1 MKSVPL
7 PAPCPALQQALAA
20 HGKGDLKSART
31 WYDQAVD
38 APDGAALAWLGR
50 GVLRFQTGD
59 RAGGIVD
66 METAL
71 DRNPHD
77 DEAWSNLA
85 NAYRAEA
92 QFEAGAECAR
102 RAVELNPRQAL
113 AHGNLAACLRPLGD
127 LVEARAHA
135 EEAVRLAPELN
146 SGWRTL
152 GAVWLHMGDAR
163 RASDCFYRALQL
175 DPALPDAWSEWL
187 FALQYRDD
195 ISSADILEA
204 TRLWSRSQPSAAP
217 GASPSTIRRIGLVS
231 GDFRA
236 HPVGRMMLAF
246 VPALR
251 ALGVDV
257 VLIANQSQM
266 DGVTEQLQ
274 DAASAWHNVWALPT
288 ETACSLVRRENLDL
302 LGDLSGHSA
311 DHRLDIFAARCAPF
325 QVSWLGYSATTGVP
339 AMDAWMGCPWTM
351 PEGTEATATEALLRL
366 PSVFTC
372 DSRAPQSVPA
382 GPRDHVVFGS
392 FNNLAKLSDTTIA
405 LWSAVLAGIPDSRMI
420 LKYRG
425 LGDPALAGAL
435 VARFEANG
443 IDASRIE
450 CRDWTEEADV
460 NAAFADVDIMLD
472 TFPYSGA
479 TTTLD
484 ALQRGVPV
492 VTMVSDRYAGRM
504 SAAFLTAYG
513 AEYLITSTPEDY
525 VECAVHLAL
534 DGARR
539 QQLRE
544 ELPRRGATSSV
555 HQPQQFATEW
565 LATVQSLAQE
575 RAA

>member
-1 MKSVPL
+1 
-7 PAPCPALQQALAA
+7 
-20 HGKGDLKSART
+20 
-31 WYDQAVD
+31 
-38 APDGAALAWLGR
+38 
-50 GVLRFQTGD
+50 
-59 RAGGIVD
+59 
-66 METAL
+66 
-71 DRNPHD
+71 
-77 DEAWSNLA
+77 
-85 NAYRAEA
+85 
-92 QFEAGAECAR
+92 
-102 RAVELNPRQAL
+102 
-113 AHGNLAACLRPLGD
+113 LRPLGD

-195 ISSADILEA
+195 ISADDIMEA
-204 TRLWSRSQPSAAP
+204 TRLWSRSQPSAVP
-217 GASPSTIRRIGLVS
+217 GARPSAIQRIGLVS

-288 ETACSLVRRENLDL
+288 E
-302 LGDLSGHSA
+302 
-311 DHRLDIFAARCAPF
+311 
-325 QVSWLGYSATTGVP
+325 
-339 AMDAWMGCPWTM
+339 

-366 PSVFTC
+366 PNVFTC

-405 LWSAVLAGIPDSRMI
+405 LWSAVLAGISDSRMI

-425 LGDPALAGAL
+425 LGDPALADAL
-435 VARFEANG
+435 VARFESNG
-443 IDASRIE
+443 IEASRIE
-450 CRDWTEEADV
+450 CRDWTEEAEV

-492 VTMVSDRYAGRM
+492 VTLVSDRYAGRM
-504 SAAFLTAYG
+504 SAAFLSAYG
-513 AEYLITSTPEDY
+513 AEDLITSTPEDY

>member
-20 HGKGDLKSART
+20 HGQGDLKLART
-31 WYDQAVD
+31 WYDQAVV
-38 APDGAALAWLGR
+38 APQAAALAWLGR

-59 RAGGIVD
+59 RAGGIAD
-66 METAL
+66 MEAAL
-71 DRNPHD
+71 DRNPND

-92 QFEAGAECAR
+92 QFDAGAECAR
-102 RAVELNPRQAL
+102 RAIELNPGQAL
-113 AHGNLAACLRPLGD
+113 AHANLAACLRPLGD
-127 LVEARAHA
+127 LVEARVHA
-135 EEAVRLAPELN
+135 EQAVKLAPELN

-195 ISSADILEA
+195 ISAGDILEA
-204 TRLWSRSQPSAAP
+204 TRLWSRSLPSAAP
-217 GASPSTIRRIGLVS
+217 GARPSAIQRIGLVS

-288 ETACSLVRRENLDL
+288 DAACSIVRSQNLDL
-302 LGDLSGHSA
+302 LVDLSGHSA
-311 DHRLDIFAARCAPF
+311 DHRLDIFAARCAPL

-351 PEGTEATATEALLRL
+351 PEGTFATENLLRL
-366 PSVFTC
+366 PGVFTC
-372 DSRAPQSVPA
+372 DSRTPQSVPA
-382 GPRDHVVFGS
+382 GPRDHVTFGS

-405 LWSAVLAGIPDSRMI
+405 LWCAVLAGVPESRMI

-435 VARFEANG
+435 VARFEAHG
-443 IDASRIE
+443 IHASRIE

-504 SAAFLTAYG
+504 SAAFLAAYG
-513 AEYLITSTPEDY
+513 AEDLITSTPEDY
-525 VECAVHLAL
+525 VQCALELAL
-534 DGARR
+534 DGTRR
-539 QQLRE
+539 QQLRG
-544 ELPRRGATSSV
+544 ELPRRGAASSV
-555 HQPQQFATEW
+555 HQPQRFATEW
-565 LATVQSLAQE
+565 LATVRPLAQE